1 MLMTDVQALLR
12 KLIDPK
18 ESAAAYKA
26 LYEIAPTIVDP
37 LLNAFNDS
45 NVAIRMQVAN
55 LLGNSGD
62 PRVVDALMTACRD
75 SEQRVRTSALAALG
89 KFENNGRVV
98 DFLRQMARS
107 NGEMNER
114 TGAVFALARAAGKP
128 AAAELW
134 LEMLNDSSPQ
144 IVGNAASQLGMLK
157 LSEAVEPL
165 AAILNRDGE
174 KSSAFMLILLALG
187 DIGDPRAFDAITP
200 YLKSSDPHKRTVAAS
215 ALGRLGDPRGI
226 ALLEPML
233 KDKAV
238 AGQED
243 HGGPSYTVAD
253 TVRAALESIRKKNGT
268 AAPKAEEPKP
278 TKPRWKFW

>member
-1 MLMTDVQALLR
+1 MADIQ
-12 KLIDPK
+12 KLIQQLTDPK
-18 ESAAAYKA
+18 RSKEAFQA

-37 LLNAFNDS
+37 LLTAFNDS
-45 NVAIRMQVAN
+45 NVAIRMQVAT
-55 LLGNSGD
+55 LLGNTGD
-62 PRVVDALMTACRD
+62 QRAVDALMNAARD
-75 SEQRVRTSALAALG
+75 SEQRVRTSAIAALG
-89 KFENNGRVV
+89 KFSGDDRVA
-98 DFLRQMARS
+98 DFLRQLARS
-107 NGEMNER
+107 SGEMNER
-114 TGAVFALARAAGKP
+114 TGAVFALARAAGKS

-134 LEMLNDSSPQ
+134 LEMLNDPSPQ

-157 LSEAVEPL
+157 LPEAVAPL
-165 AAILNRDGE
+165 AALLNRDGE

-200 YLKSSDPHKRTVAAS
+200 YLKSSDPQKRTVAAS

-243 HGGPSYTVAD
+243 HGGPNYTVAD

-268 AAPKAEEPKP
+268 AAPKTDDPKP